1 MQIISLNKNNKYESL
16 RYYLLSLLDS
26 FNILSKDRDLKAINI
41 SKWDKSIIQKVVET
55 LLLFKLFT
63 DHKILFE

>member
-1 MQIISLNKNNKYESL
+1 MNHEDTIF
-16 RYYLLSLLDS
+16 LSLLDS